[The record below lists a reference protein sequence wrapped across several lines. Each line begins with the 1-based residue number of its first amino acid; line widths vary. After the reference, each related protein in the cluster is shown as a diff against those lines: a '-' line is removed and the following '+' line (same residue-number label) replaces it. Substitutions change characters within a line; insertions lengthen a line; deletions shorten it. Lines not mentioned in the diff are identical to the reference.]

1 MSYKDLYIRAKKIN
15 KDQTKFSN
23 SSMFEFLFRRVSFF
37 LTPFFIRTGVSPNL
51 ISGLGLIMGLI
62 ASMLIFFS
70 NDTSVTLG
78 VIIFFFTSL
87 VDYVDGSV
95 ARMNNKATFYG
106 RFIDG
111 LIDIVT
117 LSAIRLALCNL
128 IMVRIENDALFWV
141 GLTGCVLT
149 PIHHFIFD
157 RYSSYARWS
166 NEENGTNIKPYIR
179 RGDSS
184 RITYFLVDIQFL
196 ILFSIPIF
204 INSYLLIYV
213 LLLYFL
219 IIIVAALHAIYLHIS
234 YSFKT
239 MNITANANTKD

>member
-1 MSYKDLYIRAKKIN
+1 
-15 KDQTKFSN
+15 
-23 SSMFEFLFRRVSFF
+23 V
-37 LTPFFIRTGVSPNL
+37 
-51 ISGLGLIMGLI
+51 
-62 ASMLIFFS
+62 LIFFS
-70 NDTSVTLG
+70 NDMSVNLG
-78 VIIFFFTSL
+78 VIIFLFASIL
-87 VDYVDGSV
+87 DNVDGSV

-166 NEENGTNIKPYIR
+166 NEENGTNIRPYIR
-179 RGDSS
+179 RTVSS
-184 RITYFLVDIQFL
+184 RFSFFLVDIQLL
-196 ILFSIPIF
+196 IFFSIPIL
-204 INSYLLIYV
+204 INSSILRYV

-219 IIIVAALHAIYLHIS
+219 IIIAAAFHAIILHIFYS
-234 YSFKT
+234 YKT
-239 MNITANANTKD
+239 MNIAGNANTKD